1 MFAAAMDYIPIG
13 LPFFAAFWFLF
24 GLLAILF
31 QIGVLRFVFASMG
44 VNRRYLFALLICCL
58 LGSYINI
65 PVAQLP
71 AEQMRSGEIVN
82 YFGMRYIVP
91 VVVSAPRTVIAVN
104 LGGAVIPFILSIYL
118 VVKNRLYGQCLLA

>member
-1 MFAAAMDYIPIG
+1 MLASVMDYIPIG
-13 LPFFAAFWFLF
+13 LPFFLAFWFLF

-44 VNRRYLFALLICCL
+44 VNRRYMFALLICCL

-71 AEQMRSGEIVN
+71 AEQMSSGEIVN

-91 VVVSAPRTVIAVN
+91 VLVSSPRTGSAVN
-104 LGGAVIPFILSIYL
+104 L
-118 VVKNRLYGQCLLA
+118 